1 MKLNIEGDIKKKKVK
16 QDMAADAMG
25 GTELMKYA
33 LQDKIPADL
42 LDQFN
47 IIPTRVLEELPTDKK
62 NILWIHDTHSDPEV
76 QHLKDGGW
84 KKFDKL
90 VFVSHQQQQMF
101 SAYLGIPPS
110 AGVVMQNAIEP
121 VDPHE
126 KPDPKKCVNLI
137 YHTTPHRGLELL
149 FPIMQHI
156 KEVLP
161 DINWHL
167 DVYSSFG
174 VYGPNWEQRNKPY
187 EKLFKDIAADPNMTY
202 HGYVSN
208 DEVKKALQKA
218 HVYAFPSIWP
228 ETSCISMVEAMS
240 ARCLVVHSSLAALP
254 ETAANWTLMYD
265 FTEDHNDHARR
276 HALMLMDAMQIVN
289 DENMQERLDM
299 QKAYTDGF
307 YSWNV
312 RAQQWMVLLQ
322 SLLEQDQQ

>member
-1 MKLNIEGDIKKKKVK
+1 VKLNIEGDIDNKARP
-16 QDMAADAMG
+16 DMSVDAMG

-33 LQDKIPADL
+33 LRDKIDPEL
-42 LDQFN
+42 LNQFN
-47 IIPTRVLEELPTDKK
+47 IIPTRVLGSLPKDKK
-62 NILWIHDTHSDPEV
+62 NILWIHDTAQDPEV
-76 QHLKDGGW
+76 AHLKDGGW

-90 VFVSHQQQQMF
+90 VFVSHQQQQQF
-101 SAYLGIPPS
+101 AAYLGVPYS
-110 AGVVMQNAIEP
+110 AGVVLQNAIEP
-121 VDPHE
+121 IEAHA
-126 KPDPKKCVNLI
+126 KPDAKKCVNLI

-149 FPIMQHI
+149 IPVMQHI

-161 DINWHL
+161 HIEWHL

-187 EKLFKDIAADPNMTY
+187 EKLFKQIDEDPNMTY
-202 HGYVSN
+202 HGFVSN
-208 DEVKKALQKA
+208 VKVKEALKKA
-218 HVYAFPSIWP
+218 HIYALPSIWP
-228 ETSCISMVEAMS
+228 ETSCISMIEAMS
-240 ARCLVVHSSLAALP
+240 ARCMVVHSSLAALP

-276 HALMLMDAMQIVN
+276 HALTLMDAMQIAS

-312 RAQQWMVLLQ
+312 RAQQWQILLQ
-322 SLLEQDQQ
+322 SLITK

>member
-16 QDMAADAMG
+16 QDMAKDAMG

-33 LQDKIPADL
+33 LADKIDPEL
-42 LDQFN
+42 LEQFN
-47 IIPTRVLEELPTDKK
+47 IIPTRVLGDLPTDKK
-62 NILWIHDTHSDPEV
+62 NILWIHDTHTDPEV

-84 KKFDKL
+84 EKFDSL

-101 SAYLGIPPS
+101 NAYLGVPYS
-110 AGVVMQNAIEP
+110 AGVVLQNAIEP
-121 VDPHE
+121 LEMHV
-126 KPDPKKCVNLI
+126 KPDAKECVNII

-149 FPIMQHI
+149 IPIMVHI
-156 KEVLP
+156 KEAMP

-174 VYGPNWEQRNKPY
+174 VYGSNWEQRNKPY
-187 EKLFKDIAADPNMTY
+187 EQLFKDIADHPNMTY

-208 DEVKKALQKA
+208 EEVKKALHKA
-218 HVYAFPSIWP
+218 HIYALPSIWP
-228 ETSCISMVEAMS
+228 ETSCISMIEAMS
-240 ARCLVVHSSLAALP
+240 ARCMIVHSSLAALP

-276 HALMLMDAMQIVN
+276 HALTLMDAMQIAQI

-307 YSWNV
+307 YSWKV
-312 RAQQWMVLLQ
+312 RVQQWQIFM
-322 SLLEQDQQ
+322 